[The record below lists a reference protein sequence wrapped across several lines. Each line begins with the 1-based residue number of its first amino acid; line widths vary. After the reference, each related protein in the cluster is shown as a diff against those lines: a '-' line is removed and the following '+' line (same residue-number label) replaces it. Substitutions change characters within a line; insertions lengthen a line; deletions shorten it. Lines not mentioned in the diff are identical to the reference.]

1 MFTEASNF
9 ASGVDLAFKVIFGIG
24 IFFLVGI
31 TTVMITF
38 VVKYRRSKH
47 PKAQQIKDNNILE
60 ITWTLIPLALAMLMF
75 YYGYVAFRPQRDMPK
90 DAMNV
95 TVVSKMWVWSFV
107 YPDDRESDVLEL
119 PVNKPVVLNLTSLDV
134 IHSFY
139 VPAFRLKEDCVP
151 GKQNQMWFIPT
162 MVGEYWVLC
171 AEYCGMNHSYME
183 AKVKVVPQ
191 AEYDAWI
198 TALPKKSAEPEGL
211 TIIKKNGCTGCHSL
225 DGNKL
230 VSTSF
235 KGLYGKESTV
245 LTDGKEHIVTVDDA
259 YIKTSMYEPDR
270 DVVKGLPKG
279 VMKSY
284 KGIISDDEVAKV
296 IEYLKTLK

>member
-9 ASGVDLAFKVIFGIG
+9 AEGVDLAFKVIFGIS
-24 IFFLVGI
+24 ICFLVGI
-31 TTVMITF
+31 TTTMLWF

-47 PKAQQIKDNNILE
+47 PKAEQIRDNTALE
-60 ITWTLIPLALAMLMF
+60 ITWTLIPLAIALLMF
-75 YYGYVAFRPQRDMPK
+75 YYGYVAFRPQRDFPK

-95 TVVSKMWVWSFV
+95 TVVSKMWAWSFV
-107 YPDDRESDVLEL
+107 YPGDKESEMLVLPL
-119 PVNKPVVLNLTSLDV
+119 NKAVILNLTSLDV

-139 VPAFRLKEDCVP
+139 VPAFRQKEDCVP
-151 GKQNQMWFIPT
+151 GKTNQMWFIPT
-162 MVGEYWVLC
+162 MIGEYWVLC

-183 AKVKVVPQ
+183 AKVKVVTQ

-198 TALPKKSAEPEGL
+198 NALPKKVAEPEGL
-211 TIIKKNGCTGCHSL
+211 TIIKKNACTGCHSI
-225 DGNKL
+225 DGSKL

-235 KGLYGKESTV
+235 KGIFGKESV
-245 LTDGKEHIVTVDDA
+245 VVTDGKEHKVIVDEA
-259 YIKTSMYEPDR
+259 YIKTSIYEPDK

-284 KGIISDDEVAKV
+284 KGIITDNDMAK
-296 IEYLKTLK
+296 IIDYFKSIK

>member
-1 MFTEASNF
+1 MFTEATNF
-9 ASGVDLAFKVIFGIG
+9 SGDVDLAFKVIIGIS

-31 TTVMITF
+31 TTVMLYF
-38 VVKYRRSKH
+38 VIRYRRSKH
-47 PKAQQIKDNNILE
+47 PKAVQVKDSNVLE
-60 ITWTLIPLALAMLMF
+60 IIWTLIPLALAMMMF
-75 YYGYVAFRPQRDMPK
+75 YYGYVAFRSQRTFPA

-95 TVVSKMWVWSFV
+95 TVVGKMWVWSFV
-107 YPDDRESDVLEL
+107 YPGDKESDMLVL
-119 PVNKPVVLNLTSLDV
+119 PVDKAVVLNLTSLDV

-139 VPAFRLKEDCVP
+139 VPAFRQKEDCVP
-151 GKQNQMWFIPT
+151 GKTNQMWFIPKLT
-162 MVGEYWVLC
+162 GEYWVLC

-191 AEYDAWI
+191 SEYDAWI
-198 TALPKKSAEPEGL
+198 SALPAKTAEPEGL
-211 TIIKKNGCTGCHSL
+211 TIIKKNACTGCHSL
-225 DGNKL
+225 DGSKL

-235 KGLYGKESTV
+235 KGIYGKESV
-245 LTDGKEHIVTVDDA
+245 VVTDGKEHTVTVDDA
-259 YIKTSMYEPDR
+259 YIKTSMYEPDK

-296 IEYLKTLK
+296 IEYLKSIK

>member
-1 MFTEASNF
+1 MFTEATNF
-9 ASGVDLAFKVIFGIG
+9 SGDVDLAFKVIIGIS

-31 TTVMITF
+31 TTVMIYF
-38 VVKYRRSKH
+38 VIRYRSSKH
-47 PKAQQIKDNNILE
+47 PKAVQVKDSTALE

-75 YYGYVAFRPQRDMPK
+75 YYGYAAFRSQRTFPA

-107 YPDDRESDVLEL
+107 YPGDKESDILVL
-119 PVNKPVVLNLTSLDV
+119 PINKAVVLNLTSLDV

-139 VPAFRLKEDCVP
+139 VPAFRQKEDCVP
-151 GKQNQMWFIPT
+151 GKTNRMWFIPKMT
-162 MVGEYWVLC
+162 GEYWVLC

-198 TALPKKSAEPEGL
+198 NALPKKGLEPEGL

-225 DGNKL
+225 DGSKL

-235 KGLYGKESTV
+235 KGIYGKESLV
-245 LTDGKEHIVTVDDA
+245 VTDGKEHSITVDDA
-259 YIKTSMYEPDR
+259 YIKTSIYEPDR

-279 VMKSY
+279 VMKPY
-284 KGIISDDEVAKV
+284 KGILSDNDVASV
-296 IEYLKTLK
+296 IEYFKSIK

>member
-9 ASGVDLAFKVIFGIG
+9 AAGVDLVFKIIFGIS
-24 IFFLVGI
+24 IFLLVGI
-31 TTVMITF
+31 TTVMIFF
-38 VVKYRRSKH
+38 VIKYRRSKH
-47 PKAQQIKDNNILE
+47 PKAEQIKDNTALE
-60 ITWTLIPLALAMLMF
+60 VTWTLIPLAIALLMF
-75 YYGYVAFRPQRDMPK
+75 YYGYVAFSPQRVFPK

-107 YPDDRESDVLEL
+107 YPGDKESDMLVL
-119 PVNKPVVLNLTSLDV
+119 PVNKAVVLNLTSLDV

-139 VPAFRLKEDCVP
+139 VPAFRQKEDCVP
-151 GKQNQMWFIPT
+151 GKTNQMWFIPT
-162 MVGEYWVLC
+162 LIGEYWVLC

-191 AEYDAWI
+191 AVYDTWI
-198 TALPKKSAEPEGL
+198 NTLPKKAAEPEGL
-211 TIIKKNGCTGCHSL
+211 TIIKKNACTGCHSI
-225 DGNKL
+225 DGTKL

-235 KGLYGKESTV
+235 KGIYGKESLV
-245 LTDGKEHIVTVDDA
+245 VTDGREHTVRVDDA
-259 YIKTSMYEPDR
+259 YIKTSIYEPDR

-284 KGIISDDEVAKV
+284 KGLISDDEVAKV
-296 IEYLKTLK
+296 IEYFKSIK